1 IKSMIDVALKWEE
14 GEMKDAL
21 VYNIANHM
29 KKCFLNWNKDTV
41 DDQVIFD
48 HLTELSNGELKVKE
62 ELLPLTL
69 TQDVLRMKSKNGNG
83 PKSNGSNKS
92 RKNRNR
98 KRY

>member
-1 IKSMIDVALKWEE
+1 
-14 GEMKDAL
+14 
-21 VYNIANHM
+21 M

-48 HLTELSNGELKVKE
+48 HLAELSSNKLSVKE
-62 ELLPLTL
+62 ALLPLTP
-69 TQDVLRMKSKNGNG
+69 TQDLLRMKSKNGNG
-83 PKSNGSNKS
+83 PKSNGSTKT

>member
-1 IKSMIDVALKWEE
+1 
-14 GEMKDAL
+14 MKDAL
-21 VYNIANHM
+21 VFNIANHM

-48 HLTELSNGELKVKE
+48 HLTELSDGKLNVKE
-62 ELLPLTL
+62 ELLPLTP
-69 TQDVLRMKSKNGNG
+69 TQELLKMKSKNGNG